1 MKSCASCNRPVI
13 VGKSIDHKDMSFVST
28 NRVAFGSGVVPQV
41 TTTARSKGSRVLG
54 VRASAVDSYE
64 SSSDFVK
71 RMEKAWVISQQPR
84 PIACSSCNSKGHV
97 ECKWCGGT
105 GFFILGDNMLCQ
117 VPSINTSSVICA
129 GKGSKCCSDC
139 KGTGF
144 RAKWLGEP
152 PISK

>member
-1 MKSCASCNRPVI
+1 MRSCCTRPAI
-13 VGKSIDHKDMSFVST
+13 VPTPIENNT
-28 NRVAFGSGVVPQV
+28 FGSPIAFRVLVPHARN
-41 TTTARSKGSRVLG
+41 TTARSATSRVSV
-54 VRASAVDSYE
+54 VRASMVDSYG
-64 SSSDFVK
+64 SSFDFVN
-71 RMEKAWVISQQPR
+71 RIEKTWLISQQPR
-84 PIACSSCNSKGHV
+84 PVGCSSCNSNGHV

-117 VPSINTSSVICA
+117 VPSRNTSCVIC
-129 GKGSKCCSDC
+129 GGMGSMCCSDC

>member
-1 MKSCASCNRPVI
+1 MTTSCMCCSRLMIAPKPIDNKILVSPIGNR
-13 VGKSIDHKDMSFVST
+13 
-28 NRVAFGSGVVPQV
+28 AFVPQGTT
-41 TTTARSKGSRVLG
+41 TTTARPTSSSRVCV
-54 VRASAVDSYE
+54 VRASMVDSYE
-64 SSSDFVK
+64 SSFDFVK
-71 RMEKAWVISQQPR
+71 RMEKAWLISQQPR
-84 PIACSSCNSKGHV
+84 PINCTSCNSNGHV

-117 VPSINTSSVICA
+117 VPSRNSSCVICS
-129 GKGSKCCSDC
+129 GKGSMRCSDC